1 MKRKEILFIKMN
13 NSSRDSLISSLR
25 DLNYSIVEVNDETSA
40 LTILKDTNF
49 KVIIVDSNTKILKI
63 YEFVKQIKE
72 VGKDFKIIVLSNKA
86 DINDAISSIKMGA
99 YDYLIDPIDENRFSS
114 LLKSLLKEEEF
125 SSINLDNKYRIITQN
140 KKMKEIL
147 DQAKRVADSDAS
159 VLITGES
166 GTGKELLARF
176 IHINS
181 NRSSKPFIAI
191 NCSALPETLLE
202 SELFGFERGAFTG
215 AISQKK
221 GKFELADGGTILLD
235 EITEIPLQLQS
246 KLLRV
251 IQEKEIDRIGGKYS
265 IPVDIRI
272 ISTSNRD
279 IEIEVEKGNFREDL
293 FYRINVIPFYIP
305 PLRER
310 KEDIPLLVR
319 YFIKKYN
326 EKNRRNIKGITDDAI
341 NRLIEWPWKGNIREL
356 QNVIE
361 RAILLCKTDIISSD
375 DLHMSS
381 KPYQTLRPT
390 EDSYLSTLNLKEIE
404 KMAILRALDKTNGNR
419 THAAEILGISVR
431 TLRNKLN
438 EYKKTMNFE
447 LSKA

>member
-1 MKRKEILFIKMN
+1 
-13 NSSRDSLISSLR
+13 
-25 DLNYSIVEVNDETSA
+25 
-40 LTILKDTNF
+40 
-49 KVIIVDSNTKILKI
+49 
-63 YEFVKQIKE
+63 
-72 VGKDFKIIVLSNKA
+72 
-86 DINDAISSIKMGA
+86 
-99 YDYLIDPIDENRFSS
+99 
-114 LLKSLLKEEEF
+114 
-125 SSINLDNKYRIITQN
+125 
-140 KKMKEIL
+140 MKEIL
-147 DQAKRVADSDAS
+147 DQAKRIADSDAS

-202 SELFGFERGAFTG
+202 SELFGFEKGAFTG

-221 GKFELADGGTILLD
+221 GKFELADRGTILLD

-293 FYRINVIPFYIP
+293 FYRINVIPFHIP

-310 KEDIPLLVR
+310 KE
-319 YFIKKYN
+319 
-326 EKNRRNIKGITDDAI
+326 E
-341 NRLIEWPWKGNIREL
+341 LI
-356 QNVIE
+356 
-361 RAILLCKTDIISSD
+361 
-375 DLHMSS
+375 
-381 KPYQTLRPT
+381 
-390 EDSYLSTLNLKEIE
+390 KEICEDLPDKDKE
-404 KMAILRALDKTNGNR
+404 KCKQ
-419 THAAEILGISVR
+419 ILG
-431 TLRNKLN
+431 
-438 EYKKTMNFE
+438 E
-447 LSKA
+447 L

>member
-1 MKRKEILFIKMN
+1 MKRKDILFIKMN
-13 NSSRDSLISSLR
+13 NSSRDHLISSLR
-25 DLNYSIVEVNDETSA
+25 DLNYSLVEVNDETSA
-40 LTILKDTNF
+40 LTILKDTYF
-49 KVIIVDSNTKILKI
+49 KVIILDSNTKILKI
-63 YEFVKQIKE
+63 YVFVKQIKE

-86 DINDAISSIKMGA
+86 DINEAISSIKMGA
-99 YDYLIDPIDENRFSS
+99 YEYLIDPIDENRFSF

-147 DQAKRVADSDAS
+147 DQAKRIADSDAS

-202 SELFGFERGAFTG
+202 SELFGFEKGAFTG

-293 FYRINVIPFYIP
+293 FYRINVIPFHIP

-361 RAILLCKTDIISSD
+361 RAILLSKTDIISSND
-375 DLHMSS
+375 IYMSN
-381 KPYQTLRPT
+381 RPQSFRRF
-390 EDSYLSTLNLKEIE
+390 EDSYLSTLNLKEME
-404 KMAILRALDKTNGNR
+404 KKVILRALDKTNGNR